1 MCAGVGIGSDRLVFF
16 LSTTSFRRHSFP
28 FHMDAVSP
36 SANPSSQSLSGRR
49 ADAMLR
55 WGGAAPTRKA
65 EAETLADHLFRVG
78 AIDLRPHDFF
88 VFPSG
93 FTTPAYCDLRLVQSD
108 VAARTYI
115 AGRLAD
121 AVRVRFLKN
130 DGTAHNG
137 DTTAQAPLTI
147 VGVAT
152 GGIAY
157 ATSVADRLGLPLA
170 YVRSA
175 PKDHGQ
181 GRQVEGHLP
190 AGSRCVVIDDVLG
203 SGSAA
208 RAAVEALAKH
218 GAVVLGVCAVFS
230 YDFDTLVANVAA
242 AGVPFVR
249 LVDFALAV
257 DRAQANGLIDAAGAA
272 AVTKWYA
279 PRATWRSSG

>member
-1 MCAGVGIGSDRLVFF
+1 
-16 LSTTSFRRHSFP
+16 
-28 FHMDAVSP
+28 MDAEPSP
-36 SANPSSQSLSGRR
+36 QPASLPVQPLASRP
-49 ADAMLR
+49 DALLC
-55 WGGAAPTRKA
+55 WGGTAPTRKA
-65 EAETLADHLFRVG
+65 KAETLTDHLFRVG
-78 AIDLRPHDFF
+78 AIDIRPHDFF

-93 FTTPAYCDLRLVQSD
+93 FTTPAYCDLRLAQGD

-130 DGTAHNG
+130 DDAAHSGTAA
-137 DTTAQAPLTI
+137 AQAPLTI

-181 GRQVEGHLP
+181 GRRVEGHLP

-208 RAAVEALAKH
+208 RAAVEALTQH
-218 GAVVLGVCAVFS
+218 GAIVLGVCAVFS

-249 LVDFALAV
+249 LVDFGLAIE
-257 DRAQANGLIDAAGAA
+257 RAQANGLIDAAGAA
-272 AVTKWYA
+272 AVAAWYA
-279 PRATWRSSG
+279 SKATWKKSST

>member
-1 MCAGVGIGSDRLVFF
+1 MS
-16 LSTTSFRRHSFP
+16 
-28 FHMDAVSP
+28 SP
-36 SANPSSQSLSGRR
+36 TDSPLQSLTDRP
-49 ADAMLR
+49 ADALLR
-55 WGGAAPTRKA
+55 WGGIGPARKA
-65 EAETLADHLFRVG
+65 EAETLVDHLFRVG

-93 FTTPAYCDLRLVQSD
+93 FTTPAYCDLRLAQSD
-108 VAARTYI
+108 VAARAYI
-115 AGRLAD
+115 ADRLAD
-121 AVRVRFLKN
+121 AVRARFL
-130 DGTAHNG
+130 NG
-137 DTTAQAPLTI
+137 DAVHKDDASHQEPLTI

-181 GRQVEGHLP
+181 GRQVEGNLP
-190 AGSRCVVIDDVLG
+190 AGSRCVVIDDVIG

-208 RAAVEALAKH
+208 RAAVEALTQH
-218 GAVVLGVCAVFS
+218 GAVVMGMCAVFS

-249 LVDFALAV
+249 LVDFGLAV
-257 DRAQANGLIDAAGAA
+257 ERARVNGIIDEAGAA
-272 AVTKWYA
+272 AIEAWYA
-279 PRATWRSSG
+279 PRATWKSSG